1 MAKSVVDESV
11 LTRVAAL
18 WDEAVNQEMA
28 NSEEVSFEAFLGAQ
42 YSIAA
47 MAGQCTITKEGF
59 ELVEVALN
67 ELVQLV
73 ELEDEDLDEDDE
85 DDE

>member
-1 MAKSVVDESV
+1 MAKSVVDESI

-18 WDEAVNQEMA
+18 WDEAVNQEVA

-47 MAGQCTITKEGF
+47 IANQCTITEEGF
-59 ELVEVALN
+59 KLVEVALN
-67 ELVQLV
+67 ELMQIV
-73 ELEDEDLDEDDE
+73 ELEDEEEDDE
-85 DDE
+85 

>member
-1 MAKSVVDESV
+1 MAKSVVDKSV
-11 LTRVAAL
+11 LSRVAAL

-47 MAGQCTITKEGF
+47 MAGQCTITAEGF
-59 ELVEVALN
+59 KLVEVALN
-67 ELVQLV
+67 ELASIM
-73 ELEDEDLDEDDE
+73 ELEDEDLEEDDE
-85 DDE
+85 